1 MNKNWFDVET
11 SEDLEEGQDSSVWLS
26 IGDLMSGLLLFFAL
40 LFITVQ
46 VQLNEYVKKLDEKME
61 QVEKLSRELEQ
72 YQQAFKALPQII
84 INALEGKV
92 GTEDTFTVDPATGDV
107 IIRDRILF
115 DDNSSA
121 LKAEGKEF
129 LNAFIPVYS
138 EVVFSKPEFSDQI
151 ARIIIEGHTSS
162 AGTPNRNMKLSL
174 ERALA
179 VSNYILSDELKFSQ
193 QPKFKDKLLVSGR
206 GEIDADQTQDNP
218 GDRKVTFR
226 FQFRRESLN
235 LDEPTNRK

>member
-1 MNKNWFDVET
+1 MNRNFFEIET
-11 SEDLEEGQDSSVWLS
+11 NEDIEDNQDSSVWLS

-46 VQLNEYVKKLDEKME
+46 VQLNEYVKKLDEKMA

-92 GTEDTFTVDPATGDV
+92 GTKDTFTVDPATGDV
-107 IIRDRILF
+107 SIRDRILF
-115 DDNSSA
+115 DDNSSV
-121 LKAEGKEF
+121 LKTEGKEF
-129 LNAFIPVYS
+129 LKAFIPVYS
-138 EVVFSKPEFSDQI
+138 EVVFSNSQFSEQI
-151 ARIIIEGHTSS
+151 SRIIIEGHTSS
-162 AGTPNRNMKLSL
+162 AGTPNRNMQLSL

-179 VSNYILSDELKFSQ
+179 VSNYILSNELNFSQ
-193 QPKFKDKLLVSGR
+193 QAEFQDKLLVSGR

-226 FQFRRESLN
+226 FQFRRESLSI
-235 LDEPTNRK
+235 D

>member
-1 MNKNWFDVET
+1 MNLNRFDLET
-11 SEDLEEGQDSSVWLS
+11 KEDLEDNQDSSVWLS

-46 VQLNEYVKKLDEKME
+46 LQLNDYVKKLDEKMAE
-61 QVEKLSRELEQ
+61 VEKLSEELKQ
-72 YQQAFKALPQII
+72 YQQAFKALPQMI

-92 GTEDTFTVDPATGDV
+92 GTKDTFNVDPATGDV
-107 IIRDRILF
+107 SIRDRILF
-115 DDNSSA
+115 DDNSSV
-121 LKAEGKEF
+121 LKTEGKEF
-129 LNAFIPVYS
+129 LKAFIPVYS
-138 EVVFSKPEFSDQI
+138 EVVFSNSQFSEQI
-151 ARIIIEGHTSS
+151 SRIIIEGHTSS
-162 AGTPNRNMKLSL
+162 AGTRTRNIELSL

-179 VSNYILSDELKFSQ
+179 VSNYILSEQVNFSQ
-193 QPKFKDKLLVSGR
+193 QPQFQDKLLVSGR

-235 LDEPTNRK
+235 LE

>member
-1 MNKNWFDVET
+1 MNINRFDFET
-11 SEDLEEGQDSSVWLS
+11 NEDLEDNPDSSVWLS

-46 VQLNEYVKKLDEKME
+46 VQLNDYVKKLDEKMA
-61 QVEKLSRELEQ
+61 QVEKLSKELEQ

-107 IIRDRILF
+107 SIRDRILF
-115 DDNSSA
+115 DDNSSV

-129 LNAFIPVYS
+129 LKAFIPVYS
-138 EVVFSKPEFSDQI
+138 EVVFSNSEFSEQI

-162 AGTPNRNMKLSL
+162 AGTPTRNMQLSL

-179 VSNYILSDELKFSQ
+179 VSNYILSNELSFTQKPQFQ
-193 QPKFKDKLLVSGR
+193 NKILVSGR
-206 GEIDADQTQDNP
+206 GEIDADQTQDNS

-226 FQFRRESLN
+226 FQFRRESLS
-235 LDEPTNRK
+235 LDSK